1 MQRRPGRK
9 ARAFCYDG
17 SGMKRLKALLRSE
30 AGSALPLLLAAVLAL
45 LFANSPFDWVP
56 DRLLATR
63 LTIDVGGAGLSK
75 PLLLWINDGLMA
87 TFFLLVGLEIKREVL
102 EGELSRPAQVAL
114 PIAGA
119 IGGMVVPAAIYA
131 AFNWNNPV
139 TLHGWAIPSATDIA
153 FAVAVLASLG
163 ERVPRGVKLFL
174 LTLAI
179 VDDLAS
185 IVIIAIFYTSE
196 LSTISLVLASL
207 CIAILLTFNLAGLR
221 RIGPYLLVGV
231 VLWVCVLESGVH
243 ATLAGVVLALCLPLA
258 YPSEAP
264 NKRPYLRL
272 EHALAP
278 WVSFLVL
285 PIFAFANAGLS
296 LGGLTMGMVRDPVTL
311 GIVLGLF
318 LGKQLG
324 IAGGAALAISLGL
337 AQRPRRT
344 SGLQLYGASICGGI
358 GFTMSLFIGTLAF
371 EGDEHASLVRLGV
384 LAGSLLSAA
393 TGWTVLRLARSAP
406 AA

>member
-1 MQRRPGRK
+1 MRRRPGRK

-17 SGMKRLKALLRSE
+17 FGMERLKALLRSE
-30 AGSALPLLLAAVLAL
+30 AGSALPLLLAAILAL
-45 LFANSPFDWVP
+45 LFANSPFEWIP

-63 LTIDVGGAGLSK
+63 LTVDFGGVGLSK

-102 EGELSRPAQVAL
+102 EGELSRPSQVSL

-119 IGGMVVPAAIYA
+119 IGGMLVPAAIYA

-153 FAVAVLASLG
+153 FAVAILASLG

-174 LTLAI
+174 LTLGI

-185 IVIIAIFYTSE
+185 IAIIAIFYTSD
-196 LSTISLVLASL
+196 LSTVSLVLASV
-207 CIAILLTFNLAGLR
+207 CIAVLLTFNLAGLR
-221 RIGPYLLVGV
+221 RTGPYLLVGV

-258 YPSEAP
+258 YPSEVP
-264 NKRPYLRL
+264 NDRPYLRL
-272 EHALAP
+272 EHALTP

-285 PIFAFANAGLS
+285 PIFAFANAGLN
-296 LGGLTMGMVRDPVTL
+296 LGGLTMDMVRDPVTL
-311 GIVLGLF
+311 GIVVGLF

-324 IAGGAALAISLGL
+324 IAGGAALAIALGL

-344 SGLQLYGASICGGI
+344 SSLQLYGAGICGGI